1 MDGGKT
7 LFEIAKPDD
16 FELGGDEDEA
26 FGEEVKEDDPNAGR
40 FVRYK
45 FSPDFLKLHTVG
57 AT

>member
-1 MDGGKT
+1 MDQGTT

-16 FELGGDEDEA
+16 FDEETSSVES
-26 FGEEVKEDDPNAGR
+26 GDDPSAGR

-45 FSPDFLKLHTVG
+45 FTPDFLKLHTVG